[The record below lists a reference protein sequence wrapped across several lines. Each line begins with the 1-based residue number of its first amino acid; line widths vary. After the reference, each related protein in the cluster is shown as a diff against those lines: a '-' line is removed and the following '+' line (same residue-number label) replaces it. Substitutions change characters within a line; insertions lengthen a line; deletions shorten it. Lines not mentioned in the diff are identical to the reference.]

1 MKKLLAAVLIA
12 YAALCA
18 TLFHV
23 TIDHRSLWFL
33 SAASGLFVVAVAV
46 LARSRLPVRTVMWLV
61 VGVGAALQ
69 VIALTHS
76 PLTSDDANRYAW
88 DAKVQL
94 SGIDP
99 YHYAPTA
106 PQLDQ
111 LRDGTLFGPTSIC
124 THHIAGG
131 CTAINRPTVH
141 TIYPPVAQGV
151 FDVGRIVSFGGHGQL
166 FIYQLLAALGAI
178 AVSVLLARRALA
190 RGAPLWPVALWAWCP
205 VVVSEFGNNAHLDW
219 CAVLLSVLALQAGAA
234 GRDTAAGVLVGA
246 AIATKL
252 YPALLLPAL
261 MRRRPWLVSL
271 TALVAVVLVYVPH
284 LIAVGHEVIGYLPGY
299 LHEEGYNS
307 GSRLLLLGAV
317 LPHPI
322 DTVAGGVALAATAWW
337 VWRRSDP
344 LAPEQSATL
353 MTGVAILVATP
364 LYGWYAPL
372 LIALAVMSAR
382 YEWVVLAL
390 APSFV
395 YLVHGTVTHWSG
407 AGTLIY
413 AVAAAA
419 TALGWWLRISTTHRA
434 RTRATTRSE
443 SPYPPPESCSA
454 TPAPDHRSRMSPR

>member
-1 MKKLLAAVLIA
+1 MKKILAAVLVA

-23 TIDHRSLWFL
+23 TVDHRSLWFL
-33 SAASGLFVVAVAV
+33 STATGLFALAVLV
-46 LARSRLPVRTVMWLV
+46 LARSRLPVRTVAWLV

-99 YHYAPTA
+99 YHYAPAA
-106 PQLDQ
+106 PQLEQ
-111 LRDGTLFGPTSIC
+111 LRDGTLFGPTSHC
-124 THHIAGG
+124 THHIVGG

-141 TIYPPVAQGV
+141 TIYPPVAQAV

-190 RGAPLWPVALWAWCP
+190 RGAPVWPVALWAWCP

-234 GRDTAAGVLVGA
+234 RRDTVAGVLVGA

-271 TALVAVVLVYVPH
+271 TAGAVVVLVYIPH

-307 GSRLLLLGAV
+307 GSRLLLLSAV

-322 DTVAGGVALAATAWW
+322 DTVAGGLALLATAWW
-337 VWRRSDP
+337 AWRRSDP
-344 LAPEQSATL
+344 LAPEQTSTI
-353 MTGVAILVATP
+353 MTGVALLVATP

-372 LIALAVMSAR
+372 LIALAIMSAR
-382 YEWVVLAL
+382 YEWLVLGF

-395 YLVHGTVTHWSG
+395 YLVHDTVTPWSG
-407 AGTLIY
+407 AGTIIY
-413 AVAAAA
+413 AIAAAG
-419 TALGWWLRISTTHRA
+419 TVLVWWLRVSAARRA
-434 RTRATTRSE
+434 RTPATSRSE
-443 SPYPPPESCSA
+443 SLSPPPESCST
-454 TPAPDHRSRMSPR
+454 TPGSGRRSRTSAR